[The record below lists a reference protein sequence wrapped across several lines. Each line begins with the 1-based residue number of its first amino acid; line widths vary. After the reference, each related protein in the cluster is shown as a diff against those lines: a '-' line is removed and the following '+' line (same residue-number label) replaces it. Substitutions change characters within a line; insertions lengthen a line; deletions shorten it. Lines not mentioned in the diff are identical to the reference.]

1 MTNKIK
7 SSQLKY
13 LLICIILS
21 LSQESYKITGPAVYF
36 FLKTPFHSRDYKQR
50 LRGFYCKS
58 LKSDQACIKYTF
70 LMRLFK
76 NVPSKNTF
84 SKLFSQRMSNLIAL
98 IYA

>member
-1 MTNKIK
+1 MTNKVK

-13 LLICIILS
+13 LLICIILT
-21 LSQESYKITGPAVYF
+21 LFQELYKITCPAVYF
-36 FLKTPFHSRDYKQR
+36 FLKTPFHSRDYKHR

-70 LMRLFK
+70 LTRLFK
-76 NVPSKNTF
+76 IVPSKNTF
-84 SKLFSQRMSNLIAL
+84 SKLFSQRIINLMAL